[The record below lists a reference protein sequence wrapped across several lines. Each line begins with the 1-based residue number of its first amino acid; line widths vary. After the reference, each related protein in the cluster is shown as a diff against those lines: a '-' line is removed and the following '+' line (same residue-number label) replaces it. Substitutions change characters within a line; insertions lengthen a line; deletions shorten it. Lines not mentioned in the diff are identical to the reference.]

1 MSGVRPHVELHR
13 CRFQRV
19 ELIQERLFRE
29 DTFGETALRLVVGV
43 DEVLHGA
50 TPWLVAYSFV
60 YIHDLRYIHTSSYHL
75 AHVHLLLSRLGVPG
89 MAHAHP
95 RHPLRHLAQ
104 RLQALVDTG
113 PLRRTQLTLEP
124 RLGACPQR
132 QRLAHPGAS
141 LRGHLD
147 RPAAVLAFAAHR

>member
-1 MSGVRPHVELHR
+1 MSGVRSHVELHR

-19 ELIQERLFRE
+19 ELLQERLFRE
-29 DTFGETALRLVVGV
+29 DALRETALGLVVGV
-43 DEVLHGA
+43 DEVFHGE
-50 TPWLVAYSFV
+50 TPWLMPYSFV
-60 YIHDLRYIHTSSYHL
+60 YIHDLRYKHTPSCHS

-113 PLRRTQLTLEP
+113 PLRRTQLTL
-124 RLGACPQR
+124 
-132 QRLAHPGAS
+132 
-141 LRGHLD
+141 
-147 RPAAVLAFAAHR
+147 